1 MLGHAFRAVFWSFFG
16 VRKNAEYAADLQR
29 LRPAQVIA
37 AGLIATVAFVL
48 ALVVLVNVVTR

>member
-48 ALVVLVNVVTR
+48 GLVVLVNVVTR